1 MHKKWEKYACSSL
14 KQKESKQK
22 IKYSTVMVAFNLK
35 NENTTILNVKGS
47 ITNSLAEIKKINS
60 FQIIYQ

>member
-14 KQKESKQK
+14 KQKESQQK

-47 ITNSLAEIKKINS
+47 VTNSLAEIKKINS